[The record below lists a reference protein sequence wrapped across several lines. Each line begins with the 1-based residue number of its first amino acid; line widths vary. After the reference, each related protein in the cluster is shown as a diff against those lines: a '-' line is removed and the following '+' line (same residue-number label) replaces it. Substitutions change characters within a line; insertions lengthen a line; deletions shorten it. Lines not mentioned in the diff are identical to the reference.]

1 MRVKFTIAVC
11 ALLVLGLAV
20 SQADAQGYRA
30 ASKPQN
36 VVQTGNNQELGEIRL
51 THRAAAEGAVHLS
64 QNNTIEIT
72 FGGLTITN
80 AAHITANS
88 EDYLAVE
95 DGAAGTVAAAN
106 DEDTD
111 VGKITIT
118 ITTHNGTFTLMGVR
132 VDVSGADMDAGDRII
147 ATVTSTGSSD
157 DFIEPGAAG
166 DSIGL
171 RVGTVMDGLDV
182 TEVSQVTVLTCD
194 GGVGGDRMPSIKVEE
209 GFNAAWE
216 TGAAAGF
223 GADADDTHIRVVVA
237 NVPAGV
243 SFRWPGQ
250 GNFEE
255 DGTTALD
262 ATDEAFFA
270 NPMDMKDRDDEDDT
284 PDDLSAT
291 LMFVSAG
298 DKIGDDEAKHY
309 AVYRF
314 AGVADDGVADTK
326 EHDRLTN
333 VFTVSPMVTVDV
345 DEAGKGGVSDA
356 WAQLWPGAKTG
367 DDDDRATVLS
377 YSHHVETKDEG
388 FFVNVSECVTYLLF
402 PYITCGAH
410 TDWDTGITIANTTMD
425 DGIFG
430 ISEGATAQRGSV
442 TIYAYPTGDKNV
454 DYSTGDGYTGK
465 PAVSM
470 ISGGLAGGDSIA
482 MNCSGDPMLAGM
494 QGYAIV
500 KAGFRHAH
508 GMAFVQHILSSGAV
522 DAVHGYIA
530 LVIPDPE
537 FGGPNENRAAAEGE
551 TLGH

>member
-1 MRVKFTIAVC
+1 
-11 ALLVLGLAV
+11 
-20 SQADAQGYRA
+20 
-30 ASKPQN
+30 
-36 VVQTGNNQELGEIRL
+36 
-51 THRAAAEGAVHLS
+51 
-64 QNNTIEIT
+64 
-72 FGGLTITN
+72 
-80 AAHITANS
+80 
-88 EDYLAVE
+88 
-95 DGAAGTVAAAN
+95 
-106 DEDTD
+106 
-111 VGKITIT
+111 
-118 ITTHNGTFTLMGVR
+118 
-132 VDVSGADMDAGDRII
+132 MDAGDRII

-157 DFIEPGAAG
+157 DFIEPGASG

-182 TEVSQVTVLTCD
+182 TAVSQITVLTCD
-194 GGVGGDRMPSIKVEE
+194 GGVGADRMPSIKVEE

-216 TGAAAGF
+216 TDAGDGF
-223 GADADDTHIRVVVA
+223 TANGTNDTHIRVVVA

-250 GNFEE
+250 GNFEA
-255 DGTTALD
+255 DGTSALD
-262 ATDEAFFA
+262 PTEDAFFA
-270 NPMDMKDRDDEDDT
+270 NPMDMKDRDGEDDT

-298 DKIGDDEAKHY
+298 SKIGDDEAKHY

-314 AGVADDGVADTK
+314 AGAADDGDMATK
-326 EHDRLTN
+326 EHDALTN
-333 VFTVSPMVTVDV
+333 VFTVAPMVMVDV
-345 DEAGKGGVSDA
+345 DKAGKGGVSDV

-367 DDDDRATVLS
+367 DDDNRATVLS
-377 YSHHVETKDEG
+377 YSHAVETKDEG

-410 TDWDTGITIANTTMD
+410 ADWDTGIAIANTTMD

-430 ISEGATAQRGSV
+430 ISDGATAQRGSV
-442 TIYAYPTGDKNV
+442 TIYAYPTGDKTA
-454 DYSTGDGYTGK
+454 DYSTAEGYTGK

-470 ISGGLAGGDSIA
+470 ISGGLAGGDSVA

-537 FGGPNENRAAAEGE
+537 FGGPNENRAASEGE